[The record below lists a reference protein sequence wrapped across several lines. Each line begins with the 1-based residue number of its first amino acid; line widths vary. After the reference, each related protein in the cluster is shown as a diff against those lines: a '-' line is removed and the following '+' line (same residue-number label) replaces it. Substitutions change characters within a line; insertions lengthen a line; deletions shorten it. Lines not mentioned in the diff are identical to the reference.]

1 MLKNLEKVISSPD
14 MMVCDWRK
22 KKTKNQKKLLF
33 IQANENRGLEELEFM
48 LLRDF
53 WKSTALRKAA
63 GL

>member
-14 MMVCDWRK
+14 MMVCDWG

-33 IQANENRGLEELEFM
+33 IQATENRGLEELEFM
-48 LLRDF
+48 LLSDF